1 MRRVLSLFDSTVGKK
16 AVMAVSGLILFG
28 FVFAHMAGNLKAFE
42 GQESF
47 DAYAQFLRDLG
58 YPALPEYGVLWIA
71 RIVLLLAVAVHI
83 IAAIQLWSRSR
94 KARGSR
100 YRKSDSQ
107 VFSYASRTMRW
118 GGVIVALFVVYH
130 LLHLTTGTVHPD
142 FEYGSVYAN
151 LVVAF
156 QSVPVVLF
164 YVVAVGAL
172 SLHLYHGLWSV
183 FSTLGV
189 QNPKIDRIRRP
200 LAGGVAFVLF
210 AGYVAV
216 PLGVLSGIISL

>member
-1 MRRVLSLFDSTVGKK
+1 MRRVLSIFQSTVGKK

-42 GQESF
+42 GQEAF
-47 DAYAQFLRDLG
+47 DAYAAFLRELG
-58 YPALPEYGVLWIA
+58 YPAIPESGVLWVA

-83 IAAIQLWSRSR
+83 LAAVQLWARSR
-94 KARGSR
+94 KARGGRYHKSR
-100 YRKSDSQ
+100 SQ
-107 VFSYASRTMRW
+107 TFSYASRTMRW

-142 FEYGSVYAN
+142 FDHASVYAN

-156 QSVPVVLF
+156 GSVPVVVF
-164 YVVAVGAL
+164 YLVAVGAL

-189 QNPKIDRIRRP
+189 QNARIDRIRRP
-200 LAGGVAFVLF
+200 AAALIALVLF
-210 AGYVAV
+210 VGYAIV
-216 PLGVLSGIISL
+216 PLGVLAGFIS